1 MKETDIAGIL
11 TTTRTIALVGASDKP
26 ERPSYRVMK
35 YLLDQGYRVIPVS
48 PKVAGKT
55 LLGQQGYATLAD
67 VPEKVDMVDVFRNSE
82 AAWGV
87 AQEAIAIGAKTLW
100 MQLGVIND
108 QAAVLA
114 PIIMERKDHALE
126 AERVC
131 HARRFGAARR
141 ENQPN
146 DGPVRPRTMNAGAGI
161 LAEAISRY
169 GDCRALGDTV
179 WGCA

>member
-11 TTTRTIALVGASDKP
+11 TSTRTIALVGASDK
-26 ERPSYRVMK
+26 RSSSYRVMK
-35 YLLDQGYRVIPVS
+35 YLLDQGYHVIPVS

-100 MQLGVIND
+100 MQLGVINE

-114 PIIMERKDHALE
+114 RDAGLAVVMDRCPAIEIPRPTGEVRLCCCLK
-126 AERVC
+126 
-131 HARRFGAARR
+131 ARR
-141 ENQPN
+141 
-146 DGPVRPRTMNAGAGI
+146 
-161 LAEAISRY
+161 
-169 GDCRALGDTV
+169 
-179 WGCA
+179 

>member
-26 ERPSYRVMK
+26 DRPSYR
-35 YLLDQGYRVIPVS
+35 GYHVIPVS

-100 MQLGVIND
+100 MQLGVINE

-114 PIIMERKDHALE
+114 RDAGLTVVMDRCPAIEI
-126 AERVC
+126 
-131 HARRFGAARR
+131 
-141 ENQPN
+141 
-146 DGPVRPRTMNAGAGI
+146 PRLG
-161 LAEAISRY
+161 LAK
-169 GDCRALGDTV
+169 
-179 WGCA
+179 